1 MRKFAFLFF
10 FFLILNP
17 LKASENMLRF
27 PALSPDGKKIA
38 FEYQGDIFVSD
49 IDGKSVKRLT
59 VHQAYDAYPVFS
71 PDGSKIAFTSDRFG
85 HFDVYLVDANG
96 GVPERITYYGSP
108 DLALDWSRQYGIL
121 FSTLRNFRQVEW
133 EREIYSANLKAKT
146 PVRFLNAVAQD
157 IKISP
162 DGRFAVL
169 VKGECRIAREAY
181 KGSAN
186 RNLWIYDIK
195 NNVYKKLTDFEG
207 QDFNPVWVGKRK
219 IYFLSAR
226 DGRYNVYSVEIDNN
240 GNKKGSIKK
249 LTKIKDYPINY
260 MSTSNDGKV
269 IAYEKAGKIF
279 IVKDGKTRKFTLQ
292 LPKDYVFDPVSTKTF
307 SSKAENFAVSPNGK
321 FLAYCVHGEVF
332 VKLNDKKKT
341 KSVNVS
347 KSPFREREVAW
358 IDDYT
363 LVFSSDRSGNYD
375 LYMVKSAD
383 PERKNLYT
391 TFKFETVKL
400 TDSKDEERRP
410 VVSPDGKKIIYLK
423 NNGTLIIADIN
434 LEKKKLENKR
444 VLLDGWA
451 TPEGVCFSPD
461 GNYIAYSLNDLTFN
475 EDVYILPLKKGAK
488 PVNVSMYPRGD
499 RKPVWSPDG
508 SKLAFLSQRNRSDY
522 DVWFV
527 WLKKSDWQK
536 TKSDWED
543 EEELKE
549 IEKPEKKDKKEQ
561 KDKKEKDKKKEKKVM
576 QIDFEGIY
584 NRVVQVTSLPGDE
597 DGIGFSKDGKTIYY
611 TAKMP
616 GKKDRDLFSVK
627 WDGTETK
634 RITKDGRGIYGI
646 TPDLKNK
653 SLYFLRKGG
662 SIARLNLKSNKV
674 ENLPFSAKMTIN
686 YPAELNQM
694 FEEAW
699 RILKYTFYDPEFHGR
714 DWNKLKKRYKPI
726 CLSATTKHD
735 FRDYFNEMLGQLNAS
750 HMGLYGGGREKV
762 QIELVGRIGI
772 EVKPLKEGVEI
783 TKIVKNSP
791 ADKEF
796 SKLNIGDTILS
807 VNGHKINQNTNI
819 WKYFAH
825 TVDKKVLLEVKGK
838 DGKVREVY
846 IRPVASLRSQLYKEY
861 VEFNRKLVE
870 KYSKGK
876 LGYIHIQGMNM
887 PSFENFERELEVA
900 GKGKEGLV
908 IDVRFNGGGWTTDY
922 LMAILNVKQHAYTI
936 PRGAAKSLKE
946 HKKFRKYYPFAERL
960 PFYPWT
966 KPSIALCNSAS
977 YSNAEIFSHAYKT
990 LGIGKLVGEPTFGA
1004 VISTDGETLIDGMY
1018 IRKPFRAWFVLKTD
1032 EDMEKVPAIPD
1043 YIVNNPPDWKVKGE
1057 DLQLKKACEVLLKE
1071 IAEKK

>member
-1 MRKFAFLFF
+1 MRKILFFVFAFCLTMNSFAE
-10 FFLILNP
+10 IG
-17 LKASENMLRF
+17 MLRF
-27 PALSPDGKKIA
+27 PALSPDGEKIA

-49 IDGKSVKRLT
+49 IDGTNVKRLT
-59 VHQAYDAYPVFS
+59 IHQAYEAYPVFS
-71 PDGSKIAFTSDRFG
+71 PDGKQIAFTADRFG
-85 HFDVYLVDANG
+85 HFDIFTVDVEG
-96 GVPERITYYGSP
+96 STPKRITYYGSP
-108 DLALDWSRQYGIL
+108 DVALNWSKKYGIL
-121 FSTLRNFRQVEW
+121 FSTVRNFRQVEW
-133 EREIYSANLKAKT
+133 EREIYQADLKNAT
-146 PVRFLNAVAQD
+146 PKRFLNAVGQD
-157 IKISP
+157 IKVSP

-169 VKGECRIAREAY
+169 VKGECRIDREAY

-186 RNLWIYDIK
+186 RDLWIYDIK
-195 NNVYKKLTDFEG
+195 KDVFKKLTDFEG

-226 DGRYNVYSVEIDNN
+226 DGRYNVYSISIDDN
-240 GNKKGSIKK
+240 GNKAGKVER
-249 LTKIKDYPINY
+249 LTKVKDYPIIN
-260 MSTSNDGKV
+260 MSASKDGKV

-279 IVKDGKTRKFTLQ
+279 IVKDGKTRKFLPR
-292 LPKDYVFDPVSTKTF
+292 LPKDYRFDPVKRETF
-307 SSKAENFAVSPNGK
+307 SSKAQNFSVSPNGK
-321 FLAYCVHGEVF
+321 FLAYEVHGEIF

-341 KSVNVS
+341 KSVNIS
-347 KSPFREREVAW
+347 KSPFRDRWPVW

-375 LYMVKSAD
+375 LYLAKSVD
-383 PERKNLYT
+383 EKHKNLYT
-391 TFKFETVKL
+391 SFKLKLVKL
-400 TDSKDEERRP
+400 TDDKGEEKRP
-410 VVSPDGKKIIYLK
+410 VVSPDGKKLIYLK
-423 NNGTLIIADIN
+423 NNGTLVIADIN
-434 LEKKKLENKR
+434 LEKEKLENEK

-461 GNYIAYSLNDLTFN
+461 GNYIAYSIVDLTFN
-475 EDVYILPLKKGAK
+475 EDVYILPLKDGAK

-499 RKPVWSPDG
+499 RNPVWSPDG

-536 TKSDWED
+536 TKKDWE
-543 EEELKE
+543 EEKELEE
-549 IEKPEKKDKKEQ
+549 IEKSDKKDKKTEKKDKK
-561 KDKKEKDKKKEKKVM
+561 DRKKEEKKPI
-576 QIDFEGIY
+576 QIDFEEIY
-584 NRVVQVTSLPGDE
+584 NRAVQVTSLPGDE
-597 DGIGFSKDGKTIYY
+597 GGIGFSKDGKTIYY
-611 TAKMP
+611 TTKVP
-616 GKKDRDLFSVK
+616 GKKGRDLFSVK

-634 RITKDGRGIYGI
+634 RITKDGTGIFGL
-646 TPDLKNK
+646 TPDSKN
-653 SLYFLRKGG
+653 SALYFLRKGG
-662 SIARLNLKSNKV
+662 RIARLNLKSNKV
-674 ENLPFSAKMTIN
+674 ENLPFSARITIN

-699 RILKYTFYDPEFHGR
+699 RILNYTFYDPEFHGR

-735 FRDYFNEMLGQLNAS
+735 FRDYFNQMLGQLNAS

-762 QIELVGRIGI
+762 QREAVGRIGI
-772 EVKPLKEGVEI
+772 EVKPLKEGIEV
-783 TKIVKNSP
+783 TRIVPGSP

-796 SKLNIGDTILS
+796 SKLYVGDIILS
-807 VNGHKINQNTNI
+807 VNGNSVNRNTNL
-819 WKYFAH
+819 WKYFAD
-825 TVDKKVLLEVKGK
+825 TVDKRVLLEVKGK
-838 DGKVREVY
+838 DGKTREVY
-846 IRPVASLRSQLYKEY
+846 IRPVSSLRKELYKEY
-861 VEFNRKLVE
+861 VKFNRKLVE
-870 KYSKGK
+870 KYSNGK
-876 LGYIHIQGMNM
+876 LGYIHIQGMDM

-990 LGIGKLVGEPTFGA
+990 LGIGKLVGEPSFGA
-1004 VISTDGETLIDGMY
+1004 VISTDGETLIDGMF

-1043 YIVNNPPDWKVKGE
+1043 FIVNNPPDWKAKGE

-1071 IAEKK
+1071 IEGRR